1 MVWCIVFGFCVFGVG
16 WFAVDQHL
24 PDLLPRVDVAV
35 VTVVKHIS
43 SAATSFAIE
52 SKYAEDRRLEA
63 SPGTEATGDVENQAA
78 GNQLKDGKFTMNI
91 EECRP
96 SEDLAAVQQVH
107 NGKEGKDTGEIELRT
122 RPPPE
127 TVGAVKLA
135 ENNEDADLDR
145 NPQREISDVV
155 EQKDNSRTIGE
166 TRFTIQFRSGKRF
179 SHPVTPSFIEDD
191 DKSASDQLRREGAAA
206 AIIQRWFHTELKRW
220 LRERNLSRPSIQTTP
235 LDSQRCIDHDDGA
248 FVSTVLEDSCVN
260 VDALGPP
267 ESKLH
272 SDTKVANLCSDP
284 KVTFR
289 NCLMEIARRGGNHVD
304 SSQDIRCRQKLSHSS
319 AEISRVLL
327 RLEAGADPCA
337 SQSQVSKP
345 A

>member
-63 SPGTEATGDVENQAA
+63 SPGSEATGGVENQAA

-91 EECRP
+91 EE
-96 SEDLAAVQQVH
+96 S
-107 NGKEGKDTGEIELRT
+107 
-122 RPPPE
+122 
-127 TVGAVKLA
+127 
-135 ENNEDADLDR
+135 
-145 NPQREISDVV
+145 
-155 EQKDNSRTIGE
+155 
-166 TRFTIQFRSGKRF
+166 
-179 SHPVTPSFIEDD
+179 
-191 DKSASDQLRREGAAA
+191 SDQLRREGAAA
-206 AIIQRWFHTELKRW
+206 AIIQRWFHTEWKRW
-220 LRERNLSRPSIQTTP
+220 LRERTLSRPSIQTTP

-284 KVTFR
+284 KVTFQK
-289 NCLMEIARRGGNHVD
+289 CLMEIARRGGNHVD